1 MVDIE
6 ALQKKV
12 KKIDSWK
19 GNGVQNGYGTPEDV
33 TKAWGYD
40 ENGELLFS
48 TEYDEDGNFLLSLFE
63 GKSGEMRK
71 TEDLNSDDLG
81 NPMLSPEK
89 RQRLEKAK
97 HFIKALKEQNNKKE
111 PQQKKNPSLN
121 ELLSDGISVNLS
133 DKSRLSFA
141 KDIDNLQI
149 SKDKNGV
156 LHMFGTSKDGK
167 QQIDF
172 SFKDGVAQFELRN
185 GDVSRSYN
193 NKIGGQWT
201 WRDLKSNTGTR
212 YFDNN
217 GDAYAKE
224 MAAVMDKVKAQY
236 QARSQTNSNMGQR
249 LSINNGRS

>member
-1 MVDIE
+1 MIDIE

-12 KKIDSWK
+12 KKVDSWK

-48 TEYDEDGNFLLSLFE
+48 TQYDEDGNFLLSLFE

-71 TEDLNSDDLG
+71 TEDFNSDDFE
-81 NPMLSPEK
+81 NPMISLEK
-89 RQRLEKAK
+89 RQKLEKAK
-97 HFIKALKEQNNKKE
+97 HFVATLKAQDNKKE

-156 LHMFGTSKDGK
+156 LHMSGVSKDGK
-167 QQIDF
+167 QKIDF

-201 WRDLKSNTGTR
+201 WRDLTSSNGTR

-217 GDAYAKE
+217 GEAYAKE

-236 QARSQTNSNMGQR
+236 QVRSQTNSNTGQK
-249 LSINNGRS
+249 LSMNNGRS